1 LKVRKGL
8 KSVAFHTLGCKVN
21 AYETEAMQKE
31 LADAGYEIRS
41 FGDTADVYVVNTCSV
56 TNIADRKS
64 RQMLHR
70 AKALNPDAVVVAAG
84 CYAQG
89 AKDTLK
95 EDLAVDIIL
104 GNHEKRDIAR
114 VLAEYFDG
122 GSTPEVAEIGGVR
135 DYDEFSTGGSTDHTR
150 AFLKIQ
156 DGCNQFCSYCIIP
169 YVRGRVRSRRPEEI
183 LLEAERFAE
192 KGYREIVL
200 TGIHLSSYGIDFRAP
215 ADAADD
221 APRGGDYLGADGVAD
236 AFSGIAGGTVLPGTG
251 ADAFSGSAGEA
262 VLPGTGAGEIVLP
275 GAGRNGIRGLGGVLR
290 MLDHVPGIERIRI
303 GSLEPRLITDGF
315 VEMLSGLSHICP
327 HFHLSLQSGSDSV
340 LKRMNRHYTTEEYA
354 RGVERLRAAF
364 PDAALTTDV
373 ICGFPGE
380 TEEEFAESCAFVR
393 ETGFYEM
400 HIFPYSVRKGTRAAA
415 MPGQVTKAVKAE
427 RAARLAV
434 LEREMSR
441 EFRERRIGCGDQILT
456 EDIITAGG
464 KEWLAGNT
472 KEYVKVGIDPSLSAG
487 NRLVKGTITG
497 FLTDGIM
504 KMDRIVEI
512 S

>member
-1 LKVRKGL
+1 MKVRKGL
-8 KSVAFHTLGCKVN
+8 KSAAFHTLGCKVN
-21 AYETEAMQKE
+21 TYETEAMQKE
-31 LADAGYEIRS
+31 LVNAGYEIRS
-41 FGDTADVYVVNTCSV
+41 FGEKADVYVINTCSV

-89 AKDTLK
+89 AKDALK

-114 VLAEYFDG
+114 VLSEYFDSG
-122 GSTPEVAEIGGVR
+122 KTPEMAEIGGVR
-135 DYDEFSTGGSTDHTR
+135 DYDEFSAGGMTDHTR

-156 DGCNQFCSYCIIP
+156 DGCNQFCSYCVIP

-215 ADAADD
+215 QGAAGD
-221 APRGGDYLGADGVAD
+221 APRGGDYLGADG
-236 AFSGIAGGTVLPGTG
+236 
-251 ADAFSGSAGEA
+251 
-262 VLPGTGAGEIVLP
+262 GAGTALQGSFGMEFPEHTDGVLSGGAAVP
-275 GAGRNGIRGLGGVLR
+275 GVGRNGIRDLGGVLR
-290 MLDHVPGIERIRI
+290 MLDRVPGIERIRI
-303 GSLEPRLITDGF
+303 GSLEPRLITDEF
-315 VEMLSGLSHICP
+315 TEMLSGLEHLCP
-327 HFHLSLQSGSDSV
+327 HFHLSLQSGSDAV

-354 RGVERLRAAF
+354 QGVSRLRAAF
-364 PDAALTTDV
+364 PDTAITTDV

-380 TEEEFAESCAFVR
+380 TEEEFGETCAFVKDI
-393 ETGFYEM
+393 GFYEM
-400 HIFPYSVRKGTRAAA
+400 HIFPYSVRKGTRAAV

-427 RAARLAV
+427 RASRLAV
-434 LEREMSR
+434 LEKEMSA
-441 EFRERRIGCGDQILT
+441 EFRKKRIGREDQILT
-456 EDIITAGG
+456 EEIITADGR
-464 KEWLAGNT
+464 EWLVGNT
-472 KEYVKVGIDPSLSAG
+472 KEYVKVGIDPSLCAG
-487 NRLVKGTITG
+487 NRLVKGTVTG
-497 FLTDGIM
+497 FLTDEVM
-504 KMDRIVEI
+504 KMDPIVEI

>member
-1 LKVRKGL
+1 M
-8 KSVAFHTLGCKVN
+8 N

-41 FGDTADVYVVNTCSV
+41 FGETADVYVVNTCSV

-89 AKDTLK
+89 AKDALK

-114 VLAEYFDG
+114 VLSEYFDSG
-122 GSTPEVAEIGGVR
+122 KTPEMAEIGGVR

-200 TGIHLSSYGIDFRAP
+200 TGIHLSSYGTDFRAP
-215 ADAADD
+215 AGAADH
-221 APRGGDYLGADGVAD
+221 APRGGDYLGAD
-236 AFSGIAGGTVLPGTG
+236 AFSGG
-251 ADAFSGSAGEA
+251 AGEA
-262 VLPGTGAGEIVLP
+262 LLPGTGAGEIVLP
-275 GAGRNGIRGLGGVLR
+275 GAGRNGIRDLGGVLR
-290 MLDHVPGIERIRI
+290 MLDRVPGIERIRI

-315 VEMLSGLSHICP
+315 VEMLSGISHICP
-327 HFHLSLQSGSDSV
+327 HFHLSLQSGSDAV

-380 TEEEFAESCAFVR
+380 TEEEFAESCAFLR

-441 EFRERRIGCGDQILT
+441 EFRERRIGREDQILT